1 MHKSITYSIYLMY
14 RISPHYPEHMKQSIP
29 GVRQNE
35 AELKIQE
42 EAAHL
47 RPDLFTF
54 SPSLSFHTWASNPD
68 VITLRVS

>member
-1 MHKSITYSIYLMY
+1 
-14 RISPHYPEHMKQSIP
+14 MKQSIP

-54 SPSLSFHTWASNPD
+54 SPSLSFHT
-68 VITLRVS
+68 